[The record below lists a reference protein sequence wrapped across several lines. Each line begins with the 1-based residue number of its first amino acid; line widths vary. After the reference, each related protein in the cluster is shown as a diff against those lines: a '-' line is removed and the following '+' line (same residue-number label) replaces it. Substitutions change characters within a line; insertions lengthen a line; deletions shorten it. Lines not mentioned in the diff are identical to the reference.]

1 MKDLVGDQFYQL
13 VFLLSIENQADFEE
27 DGRFS
32 NRNATQNSKILRSR
46 EARFDENEQ
55 VLL

>member
-32 NRNATQNSKILRSR
+32 NRNAT
-46 EARFDENEQ
+46 
-55 VLL
+55 

>member
-1 MKDLVGDQFYQL
+1 MNQSQRREKKTTQDVESFMSELVGDHFYQL

-32 NRNATQNSKILRSR
+32 NRNVSQN
-46 EARFDENEQ
+46 
-55 VLL
+55 